1 MAGDAVKASI
11 ARRRGSNNSP
21 GFLSAGV
28 AIGRLGFMNV
38 VAHGIDLIECE
49 RIASIL
55 EKHPDRFL
63 ERILTPG
70 ERKRA
75 AQFKEPVPHITGRF
89 AAKEAVLKVLGTGW
103 RGEISWHD
111 IEITNDPLGRPVVQL
126 SGECARIAGA
136 KGIGK
141 ILLSITHTANYAS
154 ASTIGLGR
162 A

>member
-1 MAGDAVKASI
+1 MGLRKIHTRA
-11 ARRRGSNNSP
+11 
-21 GFLSAGV
+21 LSATSTT
-28 AIGRLGFMNV
+28 GRLVRMNV

-63 ERILTPG
+63 DRILTPS
-70 ERKRA
+70 ERARA

-111 IEITNDPLGRPVVQL
+111 IEISNDPLGRPLVAL
-126 SGECARIAGA
+126 TGECARIAA
-136 KGIGK
+136 QKNIDEV
-141 ILLSITHTANYAS
+141 LLSITHTANYAS
-154 ASTIGLGR
+154 ASALGLTYG
-162 A
+162 